1 MAQWMF
7 LYLDTDADGQL
18 TQREL
23 YAVERDEHE
32 PCLKPFLDRCDLNR

>member
-1 MAQWMF
+1 M
-7 LYLDTDADGQL
+7 YLDTDADGQL